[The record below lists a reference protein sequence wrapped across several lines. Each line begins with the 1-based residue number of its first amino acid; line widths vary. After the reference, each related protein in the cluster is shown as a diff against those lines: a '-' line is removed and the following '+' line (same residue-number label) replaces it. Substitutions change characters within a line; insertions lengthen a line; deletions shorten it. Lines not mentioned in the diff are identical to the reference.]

1 VSPRRGYPH
10 PTQPHLTTMNAHTE
24 QKLIDHLYKCV
35 SESSHRD
42 ELLAL
47 MYEQIQEDT
56 HFCINELQL

>member
-1 VSPRRGYPH
+1 
-10 PTQPHLTTMNAHTE
+10 MNAQTE

-56 HFCINELQL
+56 HFCINENRFW